1 MKGNQKVIDALNA
14 VLTGEL
20 TAINQ
25 YFLHARILEDW
36 GMFRLGKI
44 EYEASIDEMKH
55 ADQLIK
61 RILFLEG
68 LPNVQKLNRISIGQN
83 VQEVIESD
91 LKVEYEALELLKEC
105 VETAEE
111 AKDFASRDLFSE
123 ILRSEEEHV
132 DWLETQ
138 QSLINSAG
146 LQNYIQS
153 QISMEDQ
160 APA

>member
-1 MKGNQKVIDALNA
+1 MKGSQKVIDCLNT

-25 YFLHARILEDW
+25 YFLHARILQDW
-36 GMFRLGKI
+36 GMFKIGKL
-44 EYEASIDEMKH
+44 EYDASLDEMKH
-55 ADQLIK
+55 ADQLIQ

-83 VQEVIESD
+83 VQEIIESD
-91 LKVEYEALELLKEC
+91 LKVEYEAMKTLKDSIQI
-105 VETAEE
+105 AEAE
-111 AKDFASRDLFSE
+111 KDFTTRDLFSE
-123 ILRSEEEHV
+123 ILKSEEDHV

-138 QSLINSAG
+138 QTLINSAG

-153 QISMEDQ
+153 QISMEDS

>member
-1 MKGNQKVIDALNA
+1 MKGSQKVIDALNA

-25 YFLHARILEDW
+25 YFLHARILQDW
-36 GMFRLGKI
+36 GMFKLGKL
-44 EYEASIDEMKH
+44 EYDASIDEMKH
-55 ADQLIK
+55 ADQLIQ

-68 LPNVQKLNRISIGQN
+68 LPNVQKLNRISVGQN

-91 LKVEYEALELLKEC
+91 LKVEYEAMKLLKDC
-105 VETAEE
+105 IQTAEAE
-111 AKDFASRDLFSE
+111 KDFASRDLFSQ

-138 QSLINSAG
+138 QNLINSAG

-153 QISMEDQ
+153 QIAMEEQ
-160 APA
+160 APK